1 MPTDKPSRRLATR
14 RETRLPSLVGRRP
27 PEPTRRR
34 ASDRHYLAV
43 VAAEARRLAS
53 QLRPPARTGDG
64 GRGRA
69 LGRGPLRGDAGAK
82 VFS

>member
-1 MPTDKPSRRLATR
+1 MPTDKPTRQLKTR
-14 RETRLPSLVGRRP
+14 RETRLPSLAGRRP

-53 QLRPPARTGDG
+53 QLRPPTRTGDG
-64 GRGRA
+64 GRGRT
-69 LGRGPLRGDAGAK
+69 LGPGPIRGNAGGE

>member
-1 MPTDKPSRRLATR
+1 MPTDKPSRRLTAR
-14 RETRLPSLVGRRP
+14 GKPRLPSLVARRA

-53 QLRPPARTGDG
+53 QLRPPTRTGDG
-64 GRGRA
+64 SRGRT
-69 LGRGPLRGDAGAK
+69 LGRGPIRGEAGAE

>member
-1 MPTDKPSRRLATR
+1 MPTDRPSRRLTAR
-14 RETRLPSLVGRRP
+14 HETRLPSLVGRRQS
-27 PEPTRRR
+27 EPNRRR

-53 QLRPPARTGDG
+53 QLRPPTRTGDG
-64 GRGRA
+64 RLGRP
-69 LGRGPLRGDAGAK
+69 LGRGPVRGDAGAE